1 MLDVEPLSSEALC
14 NIVWCN
20 KYVYGDFLEFSE
32 DNSIARAL
40 LRSYS
45 IFDFVHGIHIGIE
58 LWEEYVLKAL
68 FYCSKI
74 ILELPIL
81 IRIFQNLSQI
91 RKIKKN
97 I

>member
-1 MLDVEPLSSEALC
+1 M
-14 NIVWCN
+14 
-20 KYVYGDFLEFSE
+20 EFSE
-32 DNSIARAL
+32 DNSIAGAL

-68 FYCSKI
+68 FYFSKI

-81 IRIFQNLSQI
+81 IRILQNLSQV
-91 RKIKKN
+91 RKIKKYIN
-97 I
+97 KRIILMIIIVIMMIMIIS